1 LPRVVRFVE
10 PGLVSVVDYED
21 EALGPSHV
29 RIETLYSGISAGT
42 ELTAYR
48 GSNPYTSK
56 RWDESTRMFMSDEAS
71 FSYPI
76 DGWGYEE
83 VGRVAEIGTDVQD
96 VQVGDVIYGT
106 WGHRSTLTVP
116 SEWAAGRVLPAD
128 ADTRIGLFSRIGAIA
143 LNGVLDADIHVGEY
157 VAVFGQGVPGLIAG
171 QLARLNGATVI
182 AVDAL
187 PKRLEL
193 ATRLGAHHVIDV
205 SSDNAGEAIKSLTHG
220 RGADVSIEFTGS
232 YRALHEA
239 IRSTAYNSRVVAC
252 GFFQGEGMAL
262 FLGEE
267 FHHNRIEVVCS
278 QISGVSPRLDHRWN
292 LDRLERTVM
301 SLAAEDKIHL
311 LSLITQVFP
320 AEKAAE
326 AFALLA
332 TSPQDAVQVVLDF
345 SDDATA

>member
-1 LPRVVRFVE
+1 MARVVRFVE

-21 EALGPSHV
+21 PPMEPAQV

-56 RWDESTRMFMSDEAS
+56 RWDEATRMFIPGEAS
-71 FSYPI
+71 FGYPI

-83 VGRVAEIGTDVQD
+83 VGRVAEVGAEAQD
-96 VQVGDVIYGT
+96 IQVGDVVYGT
-106 WGHRSTLTVP
+106 WGHQSTITP
-116 SEWAAGRVLPAD
+116 PWQWAADRVLTPD
-128 ADTRIGLFSRIGAIA
+128 ADPRIGLFSRIAAIA
-143 LNGVLDADIHVGEY
+143 LNGVLDADIHVGEN

-171 QLARLNGATVI
+171 QLARLNGGTVI
-182 AVDAL
+182 AVDAI
-187 PKRLEL
+187 PQRLEL
-193 ATRLGAHHVIDV
+193 ASRLGAHHIVDIT
-205 SSDNAGEAIKSLTHG
+205 SANAGEAIKALTDG

-252 GFFQGEGMAL
+252 GFFQGEGAGL

-278 QISGVSPRLDHRWN
+278 QISGVNPRLDHRWN
-292 LDRLERTVM
+292 LERLERTVM
-301 SLAAEDKIHL
+301 QLAAEDKVEL
-311 LSLITQVFP
+311 VPLITQVFP
-320 AEKAAE
+320 VERAAE
-326 AFALLA
+326 AFGLLA
-332 TSPQDAVQVVLDF
+332 TSPEEAVQVVLDF
-345 SDDATA
+345 SGDGRS